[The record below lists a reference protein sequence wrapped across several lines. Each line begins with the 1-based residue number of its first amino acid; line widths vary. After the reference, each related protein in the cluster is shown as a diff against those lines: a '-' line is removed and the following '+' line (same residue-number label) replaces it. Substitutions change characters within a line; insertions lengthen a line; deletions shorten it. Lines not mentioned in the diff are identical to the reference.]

1 MARYYTFLVWPIQV
15 LRYQFSSELIYRLN
29 AVTVKISSVYVCACI
44 CECKLRN
51 WIKNIYGNAESL
63 EKTRQFEEEKLGILT
78 LLDFKTYS
86 KAIVIKTWWYWYKDR
101 QIG

>member
-51 WIKNIYGNAESL
+51 
-63 EKTRQFEEEKLGILT
+63 
-78 LLDFKTYS
+78 
-86 KAIVIKTWWYWYKDR
+86 
-101 QIG
+101 